1 MKKLSFLLFIFYS
14 SLSYS
19 SILTK
24 PRVNVGLLNLP
35 ENKAVGIQ
43 LTKIPTEF
51 YTKGDTTEWCTIA
64 WTPGG
69 INGRME
75 YGIYPGGGVSGNY
88 SNTLSVTG
96 TDSIRFSPGKEG
108 FDTGIYYCIIS
119 NVDSSAQVS
128 IEFMLVVESDIA
140 PAMIRPEGT
149 VDPDTLIPL
158 FEWSP
163 VTNVPYYMIIVSDM
177 PFRIYEDSLGDKHI
191 AGISAVWEAITPN
204 TGIDYGVADP
214 SGYFDNSNAPP
225 LMDGIEYNW
234 LVLNNYGN
242 SPNTTSEVM
251 PVAPKSFFANMG
263 SPLAAPFLISPPQ
276 DDSISGPTVS
286 FLWRDVSGATNYK
299 VYLYFTVEEEGDS
312 ISYLI
317 WEGVTTDTTIDLTAS
332 SFLIDSKYTWRVVAS
347 DDADNNTAS
356 SIRNFFYLTSIG
368 QLKIETNSMGEDLPL
383 VHYFVRDGGTTS
395 IPYST
400 DGDGNAS
407 IPCLPDSY
415 SVEFFKEGYADT
427 TFEDVVITANDT
439 TELTV
444 DMRLLDNFFYG
455 EVVDS
460 SNGGVP
466 MRQNAT
472 VHFLK
477 WGEEKTIVTDPY
489 GNFRKALC
497 SDTMDG
503 WKIWA
508 TSPGYLPS
516 DTIIDTLNPDDNINL
531 GTIALYELTSSIKVW
546 TEDSATGT
554 PIKDVYITVQNN
566 GTLLDGYTDN
576 NGFIEIPVSPDTWV
590 VKASKIL
597 YYLRPDS
604 FVVAV
609 ALGEH
614 KERTF
619 QLVKSGLLLGN
630 VTDSIHGSGL
640 DSAFIE
646 AVPISGGSYAS
657 TYTDGNGDYSLDVWA
672 DSYWVKVSKPNFLPD
687 SISISITAGETQTHD
702 FALLPYLS
710 YIVGTVSDTADSPLT
725 NVLVKILNGGPGD
738 TTRTDGLGR
747 YYFEVTP
754 ESLWTLD
761 AFLAGFASDGPKST
775 TIPVNQTDT
784 LDFTLTPDA
793 GSVLGWVKDSLT
805 QSPIEGAQVFA
816 YSSTDTSWRYTD
828 SLGFYSFNLE
838 SGDWVFHA
846 ELSGYL
852 PSLPE
857 SVTVSVGIVDTV
869 NFSLLFNISYV
880 RGWVYDSVWGD
891 SLTDVLIDAIPD
903 SGGNYDST
911 RTDPWG
917 EYSLSVVPGRYWL
930 FASKDGFVR
939 DSVQFTNTVLD
950 TFNYD
955 FALIPNIGW
964 ITGSV
969 KDTTDSALV
978 SVLVRVLNGFPSDSA
993 ITDSLGS
1000 YFIEIAAGSTWVLDA
1015 FKPGW
1020 SSDGA
1025 KSTFV
1030 ALGDTDTVNFV
1041 MTPGAGSVLGWVKDS
1056 LTSDPIEG
1064 ARVSACDGDTTLR
1077 LTDSLGLYSFNL
1089 SPGVWELR
1097 ASAAGWL
1104 TSPQESV
1111 TVSSGSVNTVNFS
1124 LVPVKGVIRG
1134 YCMDQDGD
1142 SLENVL
1148 IIANG
1153 LFTDSTNSS
1162 GFYSLS
1168 LYPDDYTITATK
1180 SGYSTQQ
1187 IDTSLNAGDTLEI
1200 DFILQ
1205 KNAVLYGWVHTPDN
1219 DGIPGV
1225 EVNAVALDPRFGKD
1239 TTTTTDTTGWFTLP
1253 LQLLG
1258 TDTVYYHISTKKLRY
1273 RALPPSSYIMN
1284 FAPGEVDTIYFTL
1297 EYQLVDSLVIEPR
1310 DAVLVDNLS
1319 DHQYYVVAY
1328 DSLGCTVDIEPVLWD
1343 ITFKDTSGSFSPDS
1357 NGFLIPDS
1365 CYFGEITIFATDTAT
1380 GVRVSKPLEIFA
1392 PVYPATDKTLHDETG
1407 FKLKIVPNAV
1417 SEYQELRLHKRVLP
1431 DAKKVT
1437 KTYEI
1442 YAVESYHILPKD
1454 LGFETEPVLTLPLP
1468 IDAPVSTPYVG
1479 RWNLEEVDW
1488 DILTQSNRDIPGVVS
1503 SNINRLGEYTVIS
1516 YAPPLSILN
1525 LELVPNP
1532 FSPKVRDGLGIKFS
1546 LTSNTSR
1553 SPTIT
1558 IKFYNMVGELVRTL
1572 VNSQPRN
1579 KGLVEE
1585 TWDGLTNHNKLARN
1599 GRYVIQIIAEDGADR
1614 VEIIKSVVLIK

>member
-88 SNTLSVTG
+88 SDTLSVTG
-96 TDSIRFSPGKEG
+96 TDSIRFSPGKEW

-119 NVDSSAQVS
+119 NVASPDSVS

-214 SGYFDNSNAPP
+214 SGYFDNSNTPP

-263 SPLAAPFLISPPQ
+263 SPLTAPSLISPPQ

-317 WEGVTTDTTIDLTAS
+317 WEGITTDTTIDLTAS
-332 SFLIDSKYTWRVVAS
+332 GFLIDSKYTWRVVAS

-383 VHYFVRDGGTTS
+383 VHYYVRDGGTTS

-477 WGEEKTIVTDPY
+477 GGEEKTIVTDPY
-489 GNFRKALC
+489 GNFRKALRAD
-497 SDTMDG
+497 SVNG
-503 WKIWA
+503 WKVWA
-508 TSPGYLPS
+508 TSHGYSPS
-516 DTIIDTLNPDDNINL
+516 DTIVDTLYPDDNINL
-531 GTIALYELTSSIKVW
+531 DIIALYELTSSIKVW

-630 VTDSIHGSGL
+630 VTDSIHGGGL

-672 DSYWVKVSKPNFLPD
+672 DTYWVKVSKPNFLPD
-687 SISISITAGETQTHD
+687 SISISITTGETQTHD

-784 LDFTLTPDA
+784 LDFTLSPNGGT
-793 GSVLGWVKDSLT
+793 VLGWVVDSTAGDSISGAVVTAISANDTLSTLT
-805 QSPIEGAQVFA
+805 N
-816 YSSTDTSWRYTD
+816 SS
-828 SLGFYSFNLE
+828 GFYQFGL
-838 SGDWVFHA
+838 DTAVWVIQA
-846 ELSGYL
+846 NAAGYIS
-852 PSLPE
+852 SLPE
-857 SVTVSVGIVDTV
+857 SVTVSVGSVDTV
-869 NFSLLFNISYV
+869 SFSLLFNISWV
-880 RGWVYDSVWGD
+880 RGSVRDSIHGD
-891 SLTDVLIDAIPD
+891 FLSDALIEAIPVD
-903 SGGNYDST
+903 SGIYDST
-911 RTDPWG
+911 YTDG
-917 EYSLSVVPGRYWL
+917 FGSYFLSVIPGNYR
-930 FASKDGFVR
+930 FKASKDGFLT
-939 DSVQFTNTVLD
+939 DSAETVTTVSD
-950 TFNYD
+950 TLVLD
-955 FALIPNIGW
+955 FALLPYIGY
-964 ITGSV
+964 IVGNVQDTLSNPLNSVLIQILNGSPV
-969 KDTTDSALV
+969 DTVRTDSSGYYFLEVTA
-978 SVLVRVLNGFPSDSA
+978 
-993 ITDSLGS
+993 DSLW
-1000 YFIEIAAGSTWVLDA
+1000 FLDA
-1015 FKPGW
+1015 TLPGY
-1020 SSDGA
+1020 SSDGP
-1025 KSTFV
+1025 KSVSV
-1030 ALGDTDTVNFV
+1030 ALSDTDTVNFV
-1041 MTPGAGSVLGWVKDS
+1041 MTPGAGSVLGWVDDS
-1056 LTSDPIEG
+1056 IKGIPIEG
-1064 ARVSACDGDTTLR
+1064 AQVSGYSTDTTFR
-1077 LTDSLGLYSFNL
+1077 FTDSLGFYSFNL
-1089 SPGVWELR
+1089 KSGDWIFHAERDGYLPSL
-1097 ASAAGWL
+1097 
-1104 TSPQESV
+1104 PESV
-1111 TVSSGSVNTVNFS
+1111 TVFVGSVNTVNFS

-1148 IIANG
+1148 VIANG
-1153 LFTDSTNSS
+1153 LFTDSTDSS
-1162 GFYSLS
+1162 GFYLLS

-1219 DGIPGV
+1219 VGIPGV
-1225 EVNAVALDPRFGKD
+1225 VVNAVALDPRFGKD
-1239 TTTTTDTTGWFTLP
+1239 TTATTDTTGWFTLP

-1284 FAPGEVDTIYFTL
+1284 FAPGEVDTVYFTL

-1380 GVRVSKPLEIFA
+1380 GVSVSKSLEIFA
-1392 PVYPATDKTLHDETG
+1392 PIYPATDKTLHDETG
-1407 FKLKIVPNAV
+1407 FKLKIEPNAV

-1503 SNINRLGEYTVIS
+1503 SNTNRLGEYTVIS

-1572 VNSQPRN
+1572 LNSQPRN

-1614 VEIIKSVVLIK
+1614 VEIIQSVVLIK